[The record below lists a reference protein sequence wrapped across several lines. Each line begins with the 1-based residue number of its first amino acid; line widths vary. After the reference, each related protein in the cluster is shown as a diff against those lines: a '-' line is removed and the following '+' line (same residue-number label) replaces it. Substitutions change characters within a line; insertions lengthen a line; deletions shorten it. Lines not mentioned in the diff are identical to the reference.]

1 MSLWKWKLDGSKKY
15 FKCIIKGRGLVET
28 QVNWFEN
35 KHTRASNQEHLNFL
49 ARIEKRYTY
58 LTKSIYI
65 FLTRYYKKTID
76 FDKVFL
82 GDKNIK
88 SIRFQRHGWGMA
100 AEPENFKV
108 NVSHTKQN
116 ALIGWEVCEIFHE
129 QILREIAQPSGQHRV
144 LVIYNPIV
152 GGGGI

>member
-65 FLTRYYKKTID
+65 FWQNLINKTID

-88 SIRFQRHGWGMA
+88 SIRFQRHTEGWLL
-100 AEPENFKV
+100 N
-108 NVSHTKQN
+108 TKILKWMCLTRVTN
-116 ALIGWEVCEIFHE
+116 YIFHVFIHTTHLQ
-129 QILREIAQPSGQHRV
+129 QITEIKSIKSSV
-144 LVIYNPIV
+144 S
-152 GGGGI
+152 